1 MSEQPEV
8 ERKPPLTDAELE
20 ALVHEHAK
28 QRARRMAQAIS
39 DLDQS
44 LNQDALQEAQAKPI
58 RRANGGAGNTEAP
71 SNAVKPKPEHADA
84 QTLLAAFMV
93 ELAEGE
99 EFVVVNVQEK
109 RESFWKRNGRLENS
123 EGKQSRGSIVKI
135 LTKGGKLVK
144 KDSSVTPDVATP
156 TDEPKSTDTTLD
168 LNSDAAI
175 AQRIEKQNQ
184 KQRVNSLFDKLVE
197 INTDESMALGEE
209 AIKLLA
215 DLTIQADEAKVRAF
229 EEKAQA
235 ILKIAVLPAD
245 QPLGTVDPVI
255 RNLDGKGKEQ
265 KELFE
270 LREGD
275 TFERTVDGKT
285 EGIRITRLDGDR
297 VEVHLK
303 TNFKDGSKSDETF
316 GTTIG
321 KFQKELREKGFT
333 RGSTINFSES
343 TRVDINLDALSAP
356 DTPFNEALA
365 FQPLGPGEQA
375 TYKGD
380 RGLVTIERDSLS
392 GLYWIT
398 DEGVDN
404 QGPAIYT
411 EEDVRNN
418 AELEKWQRVETS
430 PKEPNPELR
439 GRDPRNYDELF
450 EDDVWVLYDTSGKMS
465 KKWIIGEIYKK
476 KGTTYAGVEEM
487 NGNDK
492 TEPIVEIEVL
502 RRTLQ
507 EQGFVLQQSGET
519 SERALDGSA
528 PKPAVE
534 AKDSDKMTEVE
545 RLKLLLD
552 GDRLEFVTVDYK
564 QNTAWSKVTGKIRAL
579 LGGERND
586 ADTRIAREKYENAL
600 IALQNAQIE
609 DIKTQGLTGDEL
621 RIRMGEML
629 MYYKYDER
637 VKLFETRTRVAA
649 EQKGWPQK
657 AWDTYEKIGTKYNA
671 LPSKVRIGIA
681 VGGLALAGG
690 LAFAGAAGAAAGTL
704 ALRRALASF
713 AAGASLNTL
722 ADKGAEGVRKY
733 RVGKEHD
740 REMTRLGAL
749 ENQPP
754 EVTLELLEKFLAKDR
769 ENLDTKFQRQKLEQI
784 LRRTFILGGSG
795 LASTYFS
802 FKGISD
808 FLSGGVRSAADQAQ
822 DLERVMRERG
832 IKPPGAGA
840 SAAETGRLTR
850 SMAPATSAS
859 GAERASMA
867 SSPASASSAPTAA
880 LTPERPVS
888 APGATTPIASPRVVE
903 FAPGKPVTPEIT
915 SIQKIHEVTSADGKR
930 GLWGILDKR
939 LPEGFEGDKNRAIQ
953 ALQNAMRAKLDAM
966 SPADRASLGFPKG
979 LPDGRVNLDFIK
991 PGDKIDFGALLTPQE
1006 IQDALDGKLADT
1018 PRSAVSVA
1026 EQVAKGVNEVGGKV
1040 TSVVANDLSP
1050 AELETAMKGAE
1061 DEMIGQDRVKYGYTL
1076 DEQKALRL
1084 AEDQMIRDEL
1094 AKDKMT
1100 ATLSG
1105 QSYDDAR
1112 NAFTAKEFAASQVV
1126 ETKATA
1132 LSAFEQAP
1140 AEVKTQM
1147 MLRTTGN
1154 IRQALFL
1161 TPELMADT
1169 RMNAPFDYTIN
1180 RGAMGFVQ
1188 MGRITEKFAEF
1199 HSGQFNRFN
1208 RMAFPLHP
1216 SQVDQ
1221 VVRLVSL
1228 AQDPR
1233 FFGTAGLPKSVET
1246 VDQYT
1251 RRIAHLALSS
1261 GKEKE
1266 LFMLLQG
1273 RRNSLI

>member
-28 QRARRMAQAIS
+28 QRARRMAQAIL

-44 LNQDALQEAQAKPI
+44 LNQDVPEEAQAKPI
-58 RRANGGAGNTEAP
+58 RRANGGAGNTVAP
-71 SNAVKPKPEHADA
+71 SNEVKPKPEHADA
-84 QTLLAAFMV
+84 QTLLDAFIV

-99 EFVVVNVQEK
+99 EFVVVNAREK

-144 KDSSVTPDVATP
+144 KDSSVAPDVATP

-168 LNSDAAI
+168 PNSDAAI

-184 KQRVNSLFDKLVE
+184 KQRVNSLFDELVE
-197 INTDESMALGEE
+197 INTDESIALGEE

-215 DLTIQADEAKVRAF
+215 ELTIQADEAKVRAF

-235 ILKIAVLPAD
+235 LLKIVVPTAD

-270 LREGD
+270 LHEGD

-297 VEVHLK
+297 VEVHLR

-321 KFQKELREKGFT
+321 KFQKELREKEFT
-333 RGSTINFSES
+333 RGSKINFSES
-343 TRVDINLDALSAP
+343 TRIDINLDALKAP
-356 DTPFNEALA
+356 DSMFDEALA

-380 RGLVTIERDSLS
+380 RGLVTIERDGLS
-392 GLYWIT
+392 GLYWII
-398 DEGVDN
+398 DEGADKGLAV
-404 QGPAIYT
+404 YT

-418 AELEKWQRVETS
+418 AGLEKWQRVETT
-430 PKEPNPELR
+430 EANPDLR
-439 GRDPRNYDELF
+439 GRDPRNYEELY
-450 EDDVWVLYDTSGKMS
+450 EGDVWIKTLPDGSTRITIVSHDLSAYGPKVDVETTVMKGSDPGEMTVRSIPVAELQKELRNEGYSLDVAGSGPKIEVPKTSEEP
-465 KKWIIGEIYKK
+465 KKPEDPVKS
-476 KGTTYAGVEEM
+476 
-487 NGNDK
+487 
-492 TEPIVEIEVL
+492 EPI
-502 RRTLQ
+502 
-507 EQGFVLQQSGET
+507 
-519 SERALDGSA
+519 SEKERLDGLR
-528 PKPAVE
+528 
-534 AKDSDKMTEVE
+534 TEVDLFRRAYVEMDHKQDTKWKKLKRFFGMNIGGERGDPDTESLRQRYEEVFTKLKEAELAAIDRKGLSQDEVKSEMVRLLNYFTLGE
-545 RLKLLLD
+545 RLKMKA
-552 GDRLEFVTVDYK
+552 DRIQVEAQDK
-564 QNTAWSKVTGKIRAL
+564 KWSGKITGKIED
-579 LGGERND
+579 LGKWYNGLSP
-586 ADTRIAREKYENAL
+586 KKKL
-600 IALQNAQIE
+600 IAGAI
-609 DIKTQGLTGDEL
+609 GLAAGGVAFATG
-621 RIRMGEML
+621 
-629 MYYKYDER
+629 
-637 VKLFETRTRVAA
+637 
-649 EQKGWPQK
+649 
-657 AWDTYEKIGTKYNA
+657 GT
-671 LPSKVRIGIA
+671 A
-681 VGGLALAGG
+681 VGTA
-690 LAFAGAAGAAAGTL
+690 AAAGLFLKRMVTT
-704 ALRRALASF
+704 
-713 AAGASLNTL
+713 AGAKVFADGALEQGEAWLTKHFTEKDNTKKLEELNALNTPL
-722 ADKGAEGVRKY
+722 
-733 RVGKEHD
+733 
-740 REMTRLGAL
+740 TSLGAL
-749 ENQPP
+749 SEKGISP
-754 EVTLELLEKFLAKDR
+754 EALGKLDSLLTQEIKS
-769 ENLDTKFQRQKLEQI
+769 LDKKLQHQKRNEI
-784 LRRTFILGGSG
+784 WRKTGTWG
-795 LASTYFS
+795 LAIAGATYFS
-802 FKGISD
+802 YRAGMSVWGD
-808 FLSGGVRSAADQAQ
+808 NGSAVRTEAIKTKELNEVLEKAKEKANAATVASPSEVSAA
-822 DLERVMRERG
+822 
-832 IKPPGAGA
+832 
-840 SAAETGRLTR
+840 
-850 SMAPATSAS
+850 
-859 GAERASMA
+859 
-867 SSPASASSAPTAA
+867 PASASSAPATPSPEQVPSARVVPA
-880 LTPERPVS
+880 TPEGGTRFES
-888 APGATTPIASPRVVE
+888 LRNDY
-903 FAPGKPVTPEIT
+903 K
-915 SIQKIHEVTSADGKR
+915 VTSADRKQ
-930 GLWGILDKR
+930 GLWGVIKGRLPDNIKALPVADQNRVIANIEELMKRDLAGMTKEERLLAGFEEGNLDKIYA
-939 LPEGFEGDKNRAIQ
+939 DKTVIRFDQFKSLTDENIQ
-953 ALQNAMRAKLDAM
+953 AAQ
-966 SPADRASLGFPKG
+966 
-979 LPDGRVNLDFIK
+979 
-991 PGDKIDFGALLTPQE
+991 
-1006 IQDALDGKLADT
+1006 DGKLVGA
-1018 PRSAVSVA
+1018 PSATGIMEKGARVVA
-1026 EQVAKGVNEVGGKV
+1026 EAGKSMDV
-1040 TSVVANDLSP
+1040 SARDLSP
-1050 AELETAMKGAE
+1050 QELEAAMKGAE
-1061 DEMIGQDRVKYGYTL
+1061 DEMIAQDRVKYEYMPE
-1076 DEQKALRL
+1076 EQKALRL

-1100 ATLSG
+1100 TTLSG
-1105 QSYDDAR
+1105 QSYDDAQKA
-1112 NAFTAKEFAASQVV
+1112 NTAKEFAASQVV

-1188 MGRITEKFAEF
+1188 MGRITEKFAEL

-1228 AQDPR
+1228 AQDSR

-1246 VDQYT
+1246 VDEYT